1 MGLAGGCNF
10 CGTDAVGMDRNNSEM
25 LTWSEMLLGERS
37 GRRQDHSFKCRHI
50 LNQEKKNNETKPPN
64 SYALRQFW
72 HNIKAYQKKKKVS
85 RAVIKVTVTYCP
97 QIR

>member
-50 LNQEKKNNETKPPN
+50 LNQEKKKIMKPN
-64 SYALRQFW
+64 HLIHMHLGNFG
-72 HNIKAYQKKKKVS
+72 
-85 RAVIKVTVTYCP
+85 TT
-97 QIR
+97 